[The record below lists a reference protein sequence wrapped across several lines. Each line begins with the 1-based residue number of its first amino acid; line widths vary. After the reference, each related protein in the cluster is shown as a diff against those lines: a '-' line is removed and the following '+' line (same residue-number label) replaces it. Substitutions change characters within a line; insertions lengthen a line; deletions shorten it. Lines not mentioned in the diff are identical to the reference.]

1 MIQPPVNI
9 RRQVSTPNGIPA
21 EVYLHV
27 DIATSAAFVYAETQ
41 LDDGLSLRAAGKIPP
56 SVKPYF
62 TEGDLQAAEADA
74 LANLDRIYLE
84 ST

>member
-21 EVYLHV
+21 VVYLHV
-27 DIATSAAFVYAETQ
+27 DIETGVAYVYAETQ
-41 LDDGLSLRAAGKIPP
+41 LDVGLSLRAAGKIPP
-56 SVKPYF
+56 GPGPYLS
-62 TEGDLQAAEADA
+62 EGDLQSAEVDA